1 MATWCALAACLE
13 LFGSGCSALEMRRS
27 GLTRRLARQEV
38 VEDRA
43 VLGDDEIHYWYG
55 GEGQHTVL
63 FIHGF
68 GADALWQWHPQLKG
82 LAPHY
87 RVLAPDLLWFGE
99 SSSQTLNYSIEH
111 QARAIVKLLD
121 HLGIHQVHVVGLS
134 YGGMVAHELVGLA
147 PDRIGRVVLVSSP
160 ARAFMK
166 QDQEPLMHRY
176 GVGSMEEL
184 LLPDE
189 PSDVKRLMALAYADP
204 PKVPRF
210 IRNQIVEKFYAP
222 KRDHLLRLL
231 QRIEEDTG
239 SQRARYQAP
248 GHATLIL
255 WGLDD
260 QIFPALA
267 AQRLTG
273 ELGGHAQLCVL
284 DDAGHAPHLEQP
296 GAFNKLALDFLHDGR
311 VDCEVAAAI
320 PWRKP

>member
-1 MATWCALAACLE
+1 MVLA
-13 LFGSGCSALEMRRS
+13 
-27 GLTRRLARQEV
+27 
-38 VEDRA
+38 
-43 VLGDDEIHYWYG
+43 DDAIHYWYG
-55 GEGQHTVL
+55 GQGPQTVL

-68 GADALWQWHPQLKG
+68 GADALWQWYPQLRG

-99 SSSQTLNYSIEH
+99 SRSQTPDYSIEH
-111 QARAIVKLLD
+111 QARAMIKLLD
-121 HLGIHQVHVVGLS
+121 HLHIEQAHVVGLS
-134 YGGMVAHELVGLA
+134 YGGMVAHELLGLA
-147 PDRIGRVVLVSSP
+147 PDRVGRVVLVSSP

-189 PSDVKRLMALAYADP
+189 PADVKRLMALAYADP

-210 IRNQIVEKFYAP
+210 IRHQIVETFYDP
-222 KRDHLLRLL
+222 QRDHLLRLL

-248 GHATLIL
+248 GHPTLIL

-273 ELGGHAQLCVL
+273 ELGGRAQLCVL
-284 DDAGHAPHLEQP
+284 DEAGHAPHLEHP
-296 GAFNKLALDFLHDGR
+296 SAFNKLTLAFLRDGH